1 MFCIRLK
8 KIPDERHTKNALT
21 IIKLEPSNILFYT
34 SPIVCCFEG
43 IGFLQM
49 ASAVLL
55 GTPLGYI
62 AFPWNAVG
70 MDNIKV
76 FLIKKISFILILG
89 VFNNLT
95 YNKK

>member
-1 MFCIRLK
+1 
-8 KIPDERHTKNALT
+8 
-21 IIKLEPSNILFYT
+21 
-34 SPIVCCFEG
+34 
-43 IGFLQM
+43 M